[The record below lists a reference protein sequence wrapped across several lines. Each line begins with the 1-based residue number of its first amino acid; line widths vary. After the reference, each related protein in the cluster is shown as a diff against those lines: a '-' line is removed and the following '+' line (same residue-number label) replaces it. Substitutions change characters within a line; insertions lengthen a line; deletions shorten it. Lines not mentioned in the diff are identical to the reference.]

1 MCAFNLCS
9 VQDKIDDDDYLQKAA
24 RGFVDYLQTPLQ
36 PLADH
41 LEASTY
47 AVFEED
53 PCKYAQYEKAVHVA
67 LVDRKQSGKVPPL

>member
-1 MCAFNLCS
+1 MQERIAPHEFLERS
-9 VQDKIDDDDYLQKAA
+9 A

-53 PCKYAQYEKAVHVA
+53 PCKYAEYERAVHRA
-67 LVDRKQSGKVPPL
+67 LDDRVKSGREPPL